1 MNHFLLLLLTF
12 TSITAFTV
20 VPATVS
26 MRKTVNRPRQ
36 ISFMSSDAEVEAER
50 LREKARQLKEEVA
63 ALSGTTVEE
72 MEAASKVEEKVVIN
86 TSGDLYDD
94 EVEAYK
100 DPLSDSMRSKL
111 MREASS
117 GLDSEQKQT
126 NVILYISIAVVIL
139 VALGG
144 QGIFF

>member
-1 MNHFLLLLLTF
+1 M
-12 TSITAFTV
+12 
-20 VPATVS
+20 
-26 MRKTVNRPRQ
+26 NRPRQ